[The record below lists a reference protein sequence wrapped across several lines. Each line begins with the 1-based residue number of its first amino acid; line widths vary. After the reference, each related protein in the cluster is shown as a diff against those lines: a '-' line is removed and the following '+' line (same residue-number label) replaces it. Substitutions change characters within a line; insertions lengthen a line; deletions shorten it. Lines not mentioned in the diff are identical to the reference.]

1 MAAKLTCVDIRC
13 VGEEHE
19 NKCNL
24 GKDMQPKVRCR
35 YVNKAGSSRPGEWTK
50 GKGTKKPDGSGPQ
63 NGHLYCYGGTN
74 ITGERVV
81 NYPKTQLNDA
91 LIASQGTVPLL

>member
-1 MAAKLTCVDIRC
+1 MEAKLTWVDIRC

-24 GKDMQPKVRCR
+24 SKDMQPKVRCR
-35 YVNKAGSSRPGEWTK
+35 PVAADPKSRPRN
-50 GKGTKKPDGSGPQ
+50 KGTIKPDGPEPHIGL
-63 NGHLYCYGGTN
+63 LYYNEGTN

-91 LIASQGTVPLL
+91 LIES